1 MSFYSVFFIFVITNR
16 LSLMKGRVIYFAILT
31 VLVFSCRSA
40 TNKTNEFIFPEAD
53 SFPAGEAEKLSS
65 EAIED
70 ISRNITSPVEI
81 ANLLQT
87 MEVPFSPEYLASSV
101 DANKQGTAFDR
112 ALTLGI
118 LGADLGY
125 LNMYE
130 KTGSSIDILSSIKKL
145 AEGIRV
151 GQFFDFE
158 TIKRL
163 SLNKSNL
170 DSLLFLSIDSY
181 TQIDK
186 YLRDNNRGQ
195 LSSLIIIGVWIEG
208 QYLATQVIK
217 QYPDT
222 MLRDRIGEQ
231 KIILNDL
238 LLLASPY
245 CNLDNEFR
253 ELCKDLQYLK
263 ERYRDVRITFT
274 LGDPVSVP
282 KDGGLVVTQTE
293 TSNVEM
299 TDEQLAGITELT
311 SSIRNKLIDD
321 N

>member
-1 MSFYSVFFIFVITNR
+1 MNGRIFF
-16 LSLMKGRVIYFAILT
+16 LIL
-31 VLVFSCRSA
+31 LVTLASFSCRNS
-40 TNKTNEFIFPEAD
+40 TNKTGEFVFPEAD
-53 SFPAGEAEKLSS
+53 SVPVGEAELLSA
-65 EAIED
+65 EAIAE
-70 ISRNITSPVEI
+70 ISRNISSPVEI
-81 ANLLQT
+81 ANLLQS
-87 MEVPFSPEYLASSV
+87 MDVPFSPEYLATSI
-101 DANKQGTAFDR
+101 DPNKQTTAFDK
-112 ALTLGI
+112 ALALGI

-130 KTGSSIDILSSIKKL
+130 KTGSVIDILSSIKKL

-186 YLRDNNRGQ
+186 YLRDDNRGQ
-195 LSSLIIIGVWIEG
+195 LSALMIIGVWIEG

-217 QYPDT
+217 EYPSQI
-222 MLRDRIGEQ
+222 LRDRIGEQ

-238 LLLASPY
+238 IMLASPY
-245 CNLDNEFR
+245 CGRDAEFNNLCR
-253 ELCKDLQYLK
+253 DLQLVKDIYK
-263 ERYRDVRITFT
+263 DVRITYT
-274 LGDPVSVP
+274 IGEPVSVE
-282 KDGGLVVTQTE
+282 KDGGLVITQTE
-293 TSNVEM
+293 TSQVEM
-299 TDEQLAGITELT
+299 TEEQLAGIIEV
-311 SSIRNKLIDD
+311 IRNIRDELIIS